1 MSHRILTL
9 LITILLFFAGAM
21 AQVQVSEEPRHVP
34 VVVNNY
40 IRLLDVWLPPG
51 DTTWFHIHS
60 TPSVFV
66 PFTNTIVSS
75 EPADSDWVTEQM
87 VAGKVWYRSFTPDSL
102 IHRVANVDSTPFHV
116 NDIEILSYYDTVNYR
131 RKLYFPLLFD
141 NDRVTAYNL
150 TRKYYATSIVKDRGP
165 IVVAL
170 VSGDLVYY
178 TNTVTNQKS
187 TMKAGEY
194 LYIDPGSSFYFSFKG
209 NAPVNMI
216 LFEIK

>member
-1 MSHRILTL
+1 MKGKIEAL
-9 LITILLFFAGAM
+9 LITTFYFFTTVT
-21 AQVQVSEEPRHVP
+21 AQVPVSEEPRHVP
-34 VVVNNY
+34 VVVNEY

-66 PFTNTIVSS
+66 PFTNTLVTS
-75 EPADSDWVTEQM
+75 EAEDEDWKSEQM
-87 VAGKVWYRSFTPDSL
+87 IAGKVWYRSFTPDSL
-102 IHRVANVDSTPFHV
+102 IHRVANLDSTPFHV
-116 NDIEILSYYDTVNYR
+116 NDIEILSYYDTVSYR

-150 TRKYYATSIVKDRGP
+150 TRKYYATSIVQDRGP
-165 IVVAL
+165 IIVAL
-170 VSGDLVYY
+170 ISGDLVYY

-187 TMKAGEY
+187 IMKAGEY
-194 LYIDPGSSFYFSFKG
+194 LYIDPESSFYFSFKG
-209 NAPVNMI
+209 NQPVNMI

>member
-1 MSHRILTL
+1 MKSKIAAL
-9 LITILLFFAGAM
+9 LITIFFFLSAVT

-66 PFTNTIVSS
+66 PFTNAIVAS
-75 EPADSDWVTEQM
+75 EAEGEDWVIEQM
-87 VAGKVWYRSFTPDSL
+87 VAGKAWYRSFTPDTL
-102 IHRVANVDSTPFHV
+102 IHRVTNLDSVPFHV
-116 NDIEILSYYDTVNYR
+116 NDIEILSYYDTLTYR
-131 RKLYFPLLFD
+131 RKLYFPLLFE

-150 TRKYYATSIVKDRGP
+150 TRKYYATGIVKNRGP
-165 IVVAL
+165 IIAEL
-170 VSGDLVYY
+170 VSGDMVYY
-178 TNTVTNQKS
+178 TNTLTNQK
-187 TMKAGEY
+187 TEMNAGGY

-209 NAPVNMI
+209 KEPVNMV

>member
-1 MSHRILTL
+1 MKRKIVTL
-9 LITILLFFAGAM
+9 LITSFLFLTGVT

-34 VVVNNY
+34 VLVNKY

-66 PFTNTIVSS
+66 PFTNTVVAS
-75 EPADSDWVTEQM
+75 EAEEEDWVTEQM
-87 VAGKVWYRSFTPDSL
+87 VAGKAWYRSFTPDTL
-102 IHRVANVDSTPFHV
+102 IHRVANVDSTLFHV
-116 NDIEILSYYDTVNYR
+116 NDIEILSYYDTLTYR
-131 RKLYFPLLFD
+131 RKLYFPLLFE

-150 TRKYYATSIVKDRGP
+150 TRKYYATGIVKDRGP
-165 IVVAL
+165 IIAGL
-170 VSGDLVYY
+170 VSGDMVFY
-178 TNTVTNQKS
+178 TNTITNQK
-187 TMKAGEY
+187 TEMKAGEY

-209 NAPVNMI
+209 KEPVNMV

>member
-1 MSHRILTL
+1 MNRGIVTL
-9 LITILLFFAGAM
+9 IIIIFLLLKGVA

-34 VVVNNY
+34 VLGNKYV
-40 IRLLDVWLPPG
+40 RLLDVRLLPG
-51 DTTWFHIHS
+51 DTTMFHIHS

-66 PFTNTIVSS
+66 PFTNTSIASQTK
-75 EPADSDWVTEQM
+75 EKGWVTEQL
-87 VAGKVWYRSFTPDSL
+87 VAGKAWYRSFTPDSL

-131 RKLYFPLLFD
+131 RRLYFPLLFD
-141 NDRVTAYNL
+141 NDRVTAYQL

-187 TMKAGEY
+187 VMKAGSY

-209 NAPVNMI
+209 NEPVNMI

>member
-1 MSHRILTL
+1 MKGKIAAL
-9 LITILLFFAGAM
+9 LITTFYFFTTVT
-21 AQVQVSEEPRHVP
+21 AQVPVSEEPRHVP
-34 VVVNNY
+34 VVVNEF

-51 DTTWFHIHS
+51 DTTWFHIHA

-66 PFTNTIVSS
+66 PFTNTLVSS
-75 EPADSDWVTEQM
+75 EAEGEDWKSEQM
-87 VAGKVWYRSFTPDSL
+87 VAGKAWYRSFTPDSL
-102 IHRVANVDSTPFHV
+102 IHRVTNVDSTPFHV
-116 NDIEILSYYDTVNYR
+116 NDIEILSYYDTVSYR

-150 TRKYYATSIVKDRGP
+150 TRKYYATSIVQDRGP

-187 TMKAGEY
+187 IMKAGEY

-209 NAPVNMI
+209 NQPVNMI

>member
-1 MSHRILTL
+1 MDRKIVAL
-9 LITILLFFAGAM
+9 LITGFLFLTGVT
-21 AQVQVSEEPRHVP
+21 AQVPVSEEPRHVP

-66 PFTNTIVSS
+66 PFTNTLIAS
-75 EPADSDWVTEQM
+75 EAEEEDWATEQI
-87 VAGKVWYRSFTPDSL
+87 VAGKAWYRSFTPDSL
-102 IHRVANVDSTPFHV
+102 IHRVANVDSATLHV
-116 NDIEILSYYDTVNYR
+116 SDIEILSYYDTVNYR

-141 NDRVTAYNL
+141 NDRITAYNL
-150 TRKYYATSIVKDRGP
+150 TRKYYATSIVQDRGP

-187 TMKAGEY
+187 IMKPGSY

-209 NAPVNMI
+209 NEPVNMI
-216 LFEIK
+216 LFEVK